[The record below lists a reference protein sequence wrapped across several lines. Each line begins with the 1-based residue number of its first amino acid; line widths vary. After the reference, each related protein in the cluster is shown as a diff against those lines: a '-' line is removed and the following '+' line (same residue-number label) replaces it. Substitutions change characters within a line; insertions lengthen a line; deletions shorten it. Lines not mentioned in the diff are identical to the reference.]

1 MANIF
6 LSPSTQDFNPVVI
19 GGNEEQYAN
28 EIADFLE
35 PQLRELGI
43 DYSRNDRTKTVGQSI
58 RDSNQGYYNLH
69 LAIHSNAAPPNLSGQ
84 LQGIDVYYNQNSAI
98 GKQVAELFANNL
110 KQVYPNPDKVRAVP
124 TTTLVELNRTKA
136 PAILLELGYHDNVQD
151 ATWLVN
157 NTRQIAD
164 NLANTLREIYIG

>member
-1 MANIF
+1 MANVF

-28 EIADFLE
+28 EITDLLE
-35 PQLRELGI
+35 PQLRNLGI
-43 DYSRNDRTKTVGQSI
+43 NFSRNDRTKTVGQSI
-58 RDSNQGYYNLH
+58 RDSNAGFYNLH

-84 LQGIDVYYNQNSAI
+84 LRGIDVYYNQNSPI

-110 KQVYPNPDKVRAVP
+110 KNIYPDPERVRAVP

-136 PAILLELGYHDNVQD
+136 PAILLELGYHDNVED

-157 NTRQIAD
+157 NTQRIAD
-164 NLANTLREIYIG
+164 NLADSLRQIYIG